1 MAKMVGRRQ
10 MTSAYFDP
18 EIYEALAGL
27 GDRLGIPV
35 AELIRQAVSDLL
47 LRYRVQVKAPRRI
60 TNVRAKK

>member
-1 MAKMVGRRQ
+1 MI
-10 MTSAYFDP
+10 SAYFDP
-18 EIYEALAGL
+18 EVYEALADL

-47 LRYRVQVKAPRRI
+47 LRYRVHVKAPRRI